1 MHHLMGIGGTVD
13 EIAMVTC
20 RGGKDIQRRLRRLSA
35 DEDKPIADLVH
46 NALIAQ
52 YGSKLSGYFFGPEH
66 ASKQQKTASKQ
77 RRERK

>member
-35 DEDKPIADLVH
+35 DEDKPIADLVY
-46 NALIAQ
+46 NALTAQ
-52 YGSKLSGYFFGPEH
+52 YGAKLSGYFFAPEH
-66 ASKQQKTASKQ
+66 ASKQQKNANKQ
-77 RRERK
+77 GRGRK